1 MAKKLEKKQSIVP
14 MWYVTFADL
23 STLMLTFF
31 VLLLSFAN
39 FDIVKF
45 RDMLGSVQGAFGVVE
60 KKEGKAVAYLS
71 GEETFERDTK
81 KEKTPEKLS
90 PEDKAD
96 IEGDLKALEKLVD
109 DADLKESTSIF
120 TKKNELVIR
129 IDDGAL
135 FASGSADIR
144 RRSHK
149 LLKGVADLLKRA
161 DYYMTVEGH
170 TDNVPISTDLFPS
183 NWELSGVRA
192 TTILRFLVRAGV
204 DIDRLR
210 ALGYAD
216 TRPITDNVTDEGR
229 KKNRRVEFVL
239 KKIPE
244 KKSID
249 GEEESQFDDFIKGP
263 QG

>member
-1 MAKKLEKKQSIVP
+1 MAKKLEKKQTIVP

-39 FDIVKF
+39 FDIVKY
-45 RDMLGSVQGAFGVVE
+45 RDMLGSVKDAFGVHE
-60 KKEGKAVAYLS
+60 KKIGKAVPYLT
-71 GEETFERDTK
+71 GEEAFERDTK
-81 KEKTPEKLS
+81 KDKSEKLS

-96 IEGDLKALEKLVD
+96 IEADKKGMEKVAED
-109 DADLKESTSIF
+109 SDLKESTTIF
-120 TKKNELVIR
+120 TRKNELVIR
-129 IDDGAL
+129 VDDGAL
-135 FASGSADIR
+135 FTSGSATIK

-149 LLKGVADLLKRA
+149 LLKGISDLMKRA

-170 TDNVPISTDLFPS
+170 TDNVPISTDAFPS

-192 TTILRFLVRAGV
+192 TTILRHLVKTRV

-216 TRPITDNVTDEGR
+216 TRPISDNITDEGR
-229 KKNRRVEFVL
+229 KKNRRVEFIL
-239 KKIPE
+239 KKIPKILAE
-244 KKSID
+244 D
-249 GEEESQFDDFIKGP
+249 EEEKSEFDNFVKGP

>member
-1 MAKKLEKKQSIVP
+1 MVKKLERKKSIVP

-60 KKEGKAVAYLS
+60 KKEGKAVAYLT
-71 GEETFERDTK
+71 GEDAFERDEEK
-81 KEKTPEKLS
+81 KETEKLS

-96 IEGDLKALEKLVD
+96 IEADMKGIEKLVED
-109 DADLKESTSIF
+109 SDLNESATIF
-120 TKKNELVIR
+120 TRKNELVVR
-129 IDDGAL
+129 IDAGAL
-135 FASGSADIR
+135 FTSGSAAIR

-149 LLKGVADLLKRA
+149 LLKGVADLMKRT

-170 TDNVPISTDLFPS
+170 TDNVPISTEEFPS

-192 TTILRFLVRAGV
+192 TTILRHMVRAGV
-204 DIDRLR
+204 DIDRFR

-216 TRPITDNVTDEGR
+216 TRPITDNVTEEGR
-229 KKNRRVEFVL
+229 RKNRRVEFVL
-239 KKIPE
+239 KKITQKEPE
-244 KKSID
+244 D
-249 GEEESQFDDFIKGP
+249 GKEESRFDDFVKGP